1 MVEIMADAPI
11 PGENYLSDTR
21 NYPWHRPPEIVDY
34 DQAVDYLINRLT
46 ETEHS
51 ELIYSLM
58 KTKQPLTGIVAG
70 IMMQSIG
77 RGKIAIDL
85 AILAAGPIYR
95 YLEILA
101 EQNGIEYESGL
112 EDKGRIPLTPTTL
125 KAAVG
130 ILDDD
135 EPEAEI
141 ETPNA
146 IIDAT
151 QQGLMERPETPEPS
165 PANEQ
170 AMMLGLM
177 DDEAEDANAV

>member
-51 ELIYSLM
+51 ELIYSLI

-146 IIDAT
+146 IIDAS
-151 QQGLMERPETPEPS
+151 QQGLMERPEKLEPS
-165 PANEQ
+165 PADEQ